1 MAFSQDQLTALEAA
15 IAQGALSVRL
25 ADRTITYQS
34 MGDMLKLR
42 DTMRAELG
50 VDAPTGSRGR
60 IVNIATGKGL

>member
-1 MAFSQDQLTALEAA
+1 MAFSQSQLTALESA
-15 IAQGALSVRL
+15 IAQGALTVRFN
-25 ADRTITYQS
+25 DRMVTYQS
-34 MGDMLKLR
+34 LGDMLKLR